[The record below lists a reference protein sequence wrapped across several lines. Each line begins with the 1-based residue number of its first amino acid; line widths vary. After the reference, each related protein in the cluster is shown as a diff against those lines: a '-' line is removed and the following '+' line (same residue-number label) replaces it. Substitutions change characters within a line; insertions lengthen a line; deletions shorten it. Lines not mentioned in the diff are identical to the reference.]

1 MTLCPAD
8 ALPPLPFGWPVI
20 AKPADQAAYA
30 RCDFPGRRK
39 VYLVQ
44 DAKMPGKNI
53 TIYEARPNLG
63 GCLEAFGSAED
74 GYLSTGAREPEPYF
88 QCMGI
93 TASSEFS

>member
-1 MTLCPAD
+1 
-8 ALPPLPFGWPVI
+8 
-20 AKPADQAAYA
+20 
-30 RCDFPGRRK
+30 
-39 VYLVQ
+39 
-44 DAKMPGKNI
+44 MPGKNI

>member
-1 MTLCPAD
+1 MKFYDQITPKIPERIEEKHVTSSAA
-8 ALPPLPFGWPVI
+8 ALPVWPPRCI
-20 AKPADQAAYA
+20 SFRTPRCRAKTL
-30 RCDFPGRRK
+30 RSMK
-39 VYLVQ
+39 
-44 DAKMPGKNI
+44 
-53 TIYEARPNLG
+53 ARPNLG